1 MTKNFFQNVLIK
13 ILESGHMQAV
23 VGDFGLAAC
32 IPDPKTKIKLSTVG
46 SPYWMSPEC
55 LKGHYYDERSDVFSY
70 GIVLCE
76 LIARVEADP
85 DMLPRTDNF
94 GLDYMAFTEMCGAN
108 VVPDFLQLAFRCC
121 SVEPKCRPSFT
132 GILNEL
138 DCILDELQI
147 VSDRETARLATCPAR
162 SEEQLPV
169 LTVHCS
175 APQHRKRKYNILTV
189 FLYLYH
195 LIILQLFI
203 EDRYQKIYQ
212 HSLNYYMQVPV
223 KKREDMHSLCVKK
236 THIISQELQ
245 TLLLL

>member
-1 MTKNFFQNVLIK
+1 MNTDTSRFKFQNVLIK
-13 ILESGHMQAV
+13 FLDNGNLQAV

-55 LKGHYYDERSDVFSY
+55 LKGHYYDQRSDLFSY

-94 GLDYMAFTEMCGAN
+94 GLDYMAFTELCGAN

-121 SVEPKCRPSFT
+121 NVDPKFRPSFVEIMKALDS
-132 GILNEL
+132 ILQEFQL
-138 DCILDELQI
+138 VEDKEA
-147 VSDRETARLATCPAR
+147 ARLASCAAR

-169 LTVHCS
+169 LTVQCS
-175 APQHRKRKYNILTV
+175 APQHRKSKFYRDDEGVLIN
-189 FLYLYH
+189 YLPAMYV
-195 LIILQLFI
+195 
-203 EDRYQKIYQ
+203 Y
-212 HSLNYYMQVPV
+212 
-223 KKREDMHSLCVKK
+223 
-236 THIISQELQ
+236 
-245 TLLLL
+245 